1 MPTLGHLDPALRH
14 PIEGK
19 KRVHLGPDAT
29 FQMNMFILGPLDVC
43 WANVRISLGAKN
55 CAGGKKNNRVISVTF
70 LLKTSRG
77 MF

>member
-29 FQMNMFILGPLDVC
+29 FQMNMLFILGPLDVC
-43 WANVRISLGAKN
+43 WANVRISNLG
-55 CAGGKKNNRVISVTF
+55 
-70 LLKTSRG
+70 LKTVQG
-77 MF
+77 EQKTTQ